1 MTNLPENY
9 RKDNNN
15 NKIKILTRKD
25 LNYVYL
31 LLNNKIWIFKPDV
44 KFYKKTKNLEYL
56 GQIEPS

>member
-1 MTNLPENY
+1 MINLPENY
-9 RKDNNN
+9 IKGNKN

-31 LLNNKIWIFKPDV
+31 LLNNKIWIFKPNI
-44 KFYKKTKNLEYL
+44 KFYKQTKTLEYL